1 MLSVKSAVFGGLQNN
16 CYLIT
21 DKDTNK
27 SALVD
32 CTEFSDRM
40 LDFIGNADLEYILLT
55 HGHFDHIGGVSEIS
69 ERFNAKV
76 VISSIDAPMLSSSK
90 LSLAAFCGAVHN
102 NSSADITVED
112 NDVIELGNSE
122 IYVISTPG
130 HTSGSVCY
138 MCDDNLFTGDTMF
151 FCSCG
156 KTDFP
161 TGSPVDMQKSL
172 NKLASL
178 NGDYKIFAGHDRQ
191 STLNFE
197 RKNNPYISRK

>member
-1 MLSVKSAVFGGLQNN
+1 MLSVKSATFGGLQNN

-156 KTDFP
+156 RTDFP

-191 STLNFE
+191 STLDFE

>member
-69 ERFNAKV
+69 KRFNAKV

-156 KTDFP
+156 RTDFP

-178 NGDYKIFAGHDRQ
+178 NGDYKIFAGHDKQ